1 MTEEKTDA
9 SDGPG
14 APDRKGRRWKPRPAA
29 APQAH
34 GSSVARRFKP
44 HAFANGLTASAAWTG
59 RAIIV
64 LAGLVILWYITKAL
78 WSIVLPTLFA
88 LLLASVLWP
97 VNRLLRRILPKVL
110 AAVVTL
116 FAFIGAVVGV
126 GALTIPAIASGM
138 TELSALARDNI
149 ADLIDFAA
157 GPPLDLDVAD
167 LDQVVDTALVQVQA
181 NAGNVVSG
189 ITTGL
194 SELTSGTVVV
204 LLALVFTFFCLK
216 DGDRFLPWASSWT
229 NSAAFAHAASIADGA
244 WKTLSSYIV
253 AQATV
258 ALVDSVF
265 IGLGLVLLDIPLAVP
280 LAVLVFFSAFIP
292 VVGAIVSGLV
302 ATLVAFLAYGWV
314 TALIVLGL
322 VVLVQQLESN
332 FIQPLLVGRTLE
344 IHPAVVLASVTA
356 GGTIFGIIGA
366 FLAVPTTAVAIVVL
380 RYLKEQSI
388 EYRPETGVASGRT
401 PGAAAS
407 SGGSGAPPGSG
418 SDMGWASD
426 SGSGSGSDSGSGSGS
441 DSGSD
446 SASDMG
452 SDSVADGGPVS
463 HRREPRGG

>member
-1 MTEEKTDA
+1 MTDEKT
-9 SDGPG
+9 G
-14 APDRKGRRWKPRPAA
+14 APGGPITPGRERRRWKPRPAA
-29 APQAH
+29 SPQAH

-44 HAFANGLTASAAWTG
+44 HAFANGLKASAAWTA

-110 AAVVTL
+110 AAAVTL
-116 FAFIGAVVGV
+116 FAFIGAVIGV
-126 GALTIPAIASGM
+126 GALTVPAVASGV
-138 TELSALARDNI
+138 TELSVLARDNI
-149 ADLIDFAA
+149 ADVIDFAA
-157 GPPLDLDVAD
+157 GPPLDLDIAD
-167 LDQVVDTALVQVQA
+167 LDRVVDTALTQVQA

-216 DGDRFLPWASSWT
+216 DGDRFMPWASSWT
-229 NSAAFAHAASIADGA
+229 NSAAFAHAATIANGA
-244 WKTLSSYIV
+244 WKTLSSYIL

-265 IGLGLVLLDIPLAVP
+265 IGLGLVLLDIPLAIP

-366 FLAVPTTAVAIVVL
+366 FFAVPATAVAIVVL

-388 EYRPETGVASGRT
+388 EYRPETGVASGR
-401 PGAAAS
+401 PADAAAS
-407 SGGSGAPPGSG
+407 PEKSTASSG
-418 SDMGWASD
+418 SDPGP
-426 SGSGSGSDSGSGSGS
+426 
-441 DSGSD
+441 
-446 SASDMG
+446 
-452 SDSVADGGPVS
+452 DSVTDAGPVS
-463 HRREPRGG
+463 HSPEPQGG